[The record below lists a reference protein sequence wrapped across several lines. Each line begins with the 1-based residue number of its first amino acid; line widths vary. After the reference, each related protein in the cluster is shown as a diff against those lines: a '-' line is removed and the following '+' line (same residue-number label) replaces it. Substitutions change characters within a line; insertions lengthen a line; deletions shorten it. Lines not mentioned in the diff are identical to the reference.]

1 MRREKNYLSART
13 LALVLAVALV
23 AIGLTSLGL
32 GSTSRIGL
40 SETLQ
45 GLLAMLGMAE
55 PLNGSLQTIA
65 ELRLYKLGTSVGV
78 GAALALSGALFQGV
92 FRNQLASPSIIGVT
106 AGASLGASLM
116 ILLISGSAGSFFLIE
131 RAAGMGPLAIS
142 VAAFLGAAITAAT
155 VTLLA
160 TTGGRISVPTLLL
173 VGIAINA
180 IVGGAIA
187 AMQRFAVEEADLMR
201 ALMTWTFGRLDDR
214 SAYHVITI
222 WIGLAAAILL
232 IPRVA
237 GELDLFA
244 AGEDDAHNL
253 GVNTGRVKWSAL
265 GAGCLC
271 AALAVSVAGQIA
283 FVGLITPHI
292 LRRLTGPSHRSLLWL
307 SLLGGPVLLC
317 GADLAQRLVLG
328 HGALPPGVV
337 MSLLGGPFFLVLLV
351 RNRSS
356 VEGW

>member
-1 MRREKNYLSART
+1 MSAAT
-13 LALVLAVALV
+13 LGVVLVVALV
-23 AIGLTSLGL
+23 GIGLASLAM
-32 GSTSRIGL
+32 GSTARIGL
-40 SETLQ
+40 GETLQ
-45 GLLAMLGMAE
+45 GLMGLIGLAD
-55 PLNGSLQTIA
+55 PLDGSLQTIA
-65 ELRLYKLGTSVGV
+65 ELRLYKLGTSIGV

-116 ILLISGSAGSFFLIE
+116 IILLSGSAGSFFLIE
-131 RAAGMGPLAIS
+131 RAAGSGPLAIS
-142 VAAFLGAAITAAT
+142 LAAFAGAALSTAAVT
-155 VTLLA
+155 VLA

-214 SAYHVITI
+214 SGYHVVTI
-222 WIGLAAAILL
+222 WIGLSIAIAL

-237 GELDLFA
+237 AELDLFA

-253 GVNTGRVKWSAL
+253 GVDTGKVKWLAL
-265 GAGCLC
+265 GAGALC
-271 AALAVSVAGQIA
+271 ASLAVSVAGQIA

-292 LRRLTGPSHRSLLWL
+292 LRRLAGPSHRSLLWL

-317 GADLAQRLVLG
+317 GAELAQRLILG
-328 HGALPPGVV
+328 HAVLPPGVV
-337 MSLLGGPFFLVLLV
+337 MSLLGGPFFLVLLM

-356 VEGW
+356 VEAW